1 VGDIEDEHD
10 TTRTESGSVILSPQ
24 QAGQS
29 QAAGQPGMKA
39 KPSPKAIVKDGFFG
53 ASSAAKG
60 QQATPPKPPGSV

>member
-1 VGDIEDEHD
+1 
-10 TTRTESGSVILSPQ
+10 
-24 QAGQS
+24 
-29 QAAGQPGMKA
+29 MKQ